1 MRGSYSIKAVLPAL
15 VPHLSYDALGIQDGG
30 TASLTYLSLYN
41 DSDPMLIQQKRN
53 DLLEYCKLDSLAMVE
68 LLKQIS

>member
-1 MRGSYSIKAVLPAL
+1 
-15 VPHLSYDALGIQDGG
+15 LGIQDGG

-41 DSDPMLIQQKRN
+41 DSDPMLIQQKRK